1 MNNAF
6 VKTLMEK
13 KGRKSV
19 LLMTHPGIELSG
31 LKVIDA
37 VTKGQD
43 HFKAIEAIYKRCPD
57 TDAVTTM
64 MDLTV
69 EAEAFGAALRFS
81 DNEQPSVEGRLL
93 ENAGDVKDLSVPS
106 LSEGRIPEYLKA
118 CSMAAERIDKP
129 VLAGAIGPF
138 SLAGRLFGMT
148 EIMIALYLE
157 PDTIIELL
165 EKCTC
170 FILEYILA
178 IKKTG
183 AAGVVLAEPA
193 AGLLSNDDCMKF
205 SSVFVRKIV
214 DRCQDYSFAVV
225 LHNCG
230 NSGNCTEAMIKTGAG
245 ALHFGNRMNMLEAL
259 KACPSDML
267 VMGNLDPVG
276 VFRYGDRE
284 TVRQALVQLI
294 NETKGYG
301 NFIISSGCD
310 IPPGVPLENIDEFYE
325 VIKDC
330 ID

>member
-6 VKTLMEK
+6 VRTLMGK
-13 KGRKSV
+13 QGRKSV

-31 LKVIDA
+31 IKVIDA
-37 VTKGQD
+37 VTKGGN
-43 HFKAIEAIYKRCPD
+43 HFKAIESIYKRYPD
-57 TDAVTTM
+57 ADAVTTM

-69 EAEAFGAALRFS
+69 EAEAFGAVLRFS

-93 ENAGDVKDLSVPS
+93 VNTEDVNDLDVPS
-106 LSEGRIPEYLKA
+106 ISDGRIPEYLKA

-148 EIMIALYLE
+148 EIMIELYLG
-157 PDTIIELL
+157 PDTVKKLL

-170 FILEYILA
+170 FILEYVKA

-193 AGLLSNDDCMKF
+193 AGLLSNDDCMLF
-205 SSVFVRKIV
+205 SSVFVKKIV
-214 DRCQDYSFAVV
+214 DECQDDSFAVI

-230 NSGNCTEAMIKTGAG
+230 NSGNCTDAMVRTGAC
-245 ALHFGNRMNMLEAL
+245 AYHFGNRMNMTEAL
-259 KACPSDML
+259 SACPSDAL

-276 VFRYGDRE
+276 VFRYGSRE
-284 TVRQALVQLI
+284 TVRLAVLQLME
-294 NETKGYG
+294 ETESYG
-301 NFIISSGCD
+301 NFVISSGCD

-325 VIKDC
+325 TVKEK
-330 ID
+330 